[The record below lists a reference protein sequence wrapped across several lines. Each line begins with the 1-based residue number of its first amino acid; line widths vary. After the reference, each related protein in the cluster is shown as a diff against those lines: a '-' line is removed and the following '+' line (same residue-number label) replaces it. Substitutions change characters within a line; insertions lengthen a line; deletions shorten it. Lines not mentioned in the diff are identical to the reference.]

1 MSAIHTAMEVL
12 ARRWGSAL
20 PRTVLSQMGYWRVY
34 DLQLQGCKQ
43 ENKVGEEA
51 AKASTMLCIL
61 GSKIKKSRSET
72 NGYLRLFQIYTVFR
86 RDIILW

>member
-1 MSAIHTAMEVL
+1 MTHMAMEVL

-20 PRTVLSQMGYWRVY
+20 PRTMLSQVGYWRVY

-61 GSKIKKSRSET
+61 GSKIK
-72 NGYLRLFQIYTVFR
+72 NQDQRLMAISNLYR
-86 RDIILW
+86 L